1 MQSRSRILCSIVLV
15 LMCHRAVAAE
25 EPLSFRTEP
34 APEYDALFQQR
45 DGWIGADGA
54 YSTPLSKD
62 KTVWLFS
69 DTWVGKI
76 RDGRRVDATIVNNS
90 VAIQDG
96 VGPNANVRFSVRR
109 DEHKKPVALIVPSDG
124 HGWYWLQAGT
134 RVGDKLYLFL
144 TQIERTSDPGVF
156 GFHQIGQW
164 LGVVDNPDAD
174 PLDWHIEQRKLPCTL
189 FQALRQINFGAG
201 LLVDGNDLYI
211 YGTDEDRTKHPMER
225 FLIAARVPME
235 QIDDFAQWQ
244 FYDDGKWT
252 NNFQSSSRL
261 TDGVA
266 AELSV
271 SYVPA
276 VKKYV
281 LVYSEAGLSPN
292 ILIRTAPTPTG
303 PWSQPV
309 SVYRCPEAGWDNRIF
324 CYAAKNHPELAG
336 NGELLI
342 SYAANSFELSHVVA
356 DARLYWPRFIRVKLG
371 TE

>member
-1 MQSRSRILCSIVLV
+1 MST
-15 LMCHRAVAAE
+15 CHRAVAAE
-25 EPLSFRTEP
+25 DPLPFRTEP

-54 YSTPLSKD
+54 YSTPLSKE

-69 DTWVGKI
+69 DTWVGNI

-96 VGPNANVRFSVRR
+96 AGPNAKVRFFVRR
-109 DEHKKPVALIVPSDG
+109 DEHKKPVALIVPADG
-124 HGWYWLQAGT
+124 HGWYWWQAGT

-144 TQIERTSDPGVF
+144 AQIERTSNPGVF
-156 GFHQIGQW
+156 GFRQIGQW
-164 LGVVDNPDAD
+164 LGVVNNPDAD

-189 FQALRQINFGAG
+189 FQVQRQFNFGAG

-211 YGTDEDRTKHPMER
+211 YGTDEDRTKHPLVR

-235 QIDDFAQWQ
+235 RIDDFVQWQ

-252 NNFQSSSRL
+252 NSFQSSSRL

-303 PWSQPV
+303 PWSKPI
-309 SVYRCPEAGWDNRIF
+309 SVYRCPEAGWDKRNF
-324 CYAAKNHPELAG
+324 CYAAKDHPELAG
-336 NGELLI
+336 SGELLI

-371 TE
+371 RE